1 MVNNDIKGY
10 FTFFDQIREN
20 SFEAIALLKKSD
32 IKNLLLTG
40 DNERVAK
47 KVSEELKMDGFIA
60 NVLPHEKL
68 EKVKELQQKGE
79 FVAMTGDGVNDAPA
93 LAQSDVGIAVGSG
106 TDVAAETADIIL
118 VNSNPMDIANL
129 ILFGKATYN
138 KMIQNLWWAAGYN
151 IIAIPLAAGVLYK
164 WNIMLEPCS
173 RRCAYEFKYYCCCY
187 KCTTIKTK
195 LAMIEKIISWST
207 HNRFFVW
214 IGIVM
219 IVVGGVWS
227 VMTTPVDAIPDLSE
241 NQVIVYT
248 EWMGRNPQIME
259 DQITYPLVSNLQG
272 IPNVKSIRAASMFG
286 MSFIF
291 VIFDEDAE
299 IYWARTRVLERL
311 NFAQQALPP
320 GVTPSLGPDGTGVGH
335 VFWYTL
341 QGDGY
346 DLGELRAVQDWYV
359 KFALQNVEGV
369 SEVASFGGFQKQYQ
383 VSINPHKLVYFNVS
397 AMDVSNA
404 LKANNRD
411 VGGSIYEM
419 NRMGYMIRG
428 LGYIKDIK
436 DIEEIAVG
444 AYKSIP
450 VRLKDVAD
458 VQMSSDIRLGIVD
471 ENGEGEV
478 VGGVVVA
485 RYGENAKEVIDNV
498 KERLSDVEKGLPPG
512 VKIKIAYDRSNLIE
526 AAITTLKEALIEEI
540 IVVSLIVLLFLFH
553 VRSALVAIVTIPLS
567 VLIGFMLIKFFGIS
581 LNIMSLGGIALAIG
595 DLVDA
600 GIVMTENAYKKLVNA
615 VLKTDE

>member
-1 MVNNDIKGY
+1 
-10 FTFFDQIREN
+10 
-20 SFEAIALLKKSD
+20 
-32 IKNLLLTG
+32 
-40 DNERVAK
+40 
-47 KVSEELKMDGFIA
+47 
-60 NVLPHEKL
+60 
-68 EKVKELQQKGE
+68 
-79 FVAMTGDGVNDAPA
+79 
-93 LAQSDVGIAVGSG
+93 
-106 TDVAAETADIIL
+106 
-118 VNSNPMDIANL
+118 
-129 ILFGKATYN
+129 
-138 KMIQNLWWAAGYN
+138 
-151 IIAIPLAAGVLYK
+151 
-164 WNIMLEPCS
+164 
-173 RRCAYEFKYYCCCY
+173 
-187 KCTTIKTK
+187 
-195 LAMIEKIISWST
+195 MIEKIISWST

-214 IGIVM
+214 IGILL

-248 EWMGRNPQIME
+248 EWMGRNPQIIE
-259 DQITYPLVSNLQG
+259 DQITYPLISNLQG
-272 IPNVKSIRAASMFG
+272 IPNVKAIRGASMFG

-291 VIFDEDAE
+291 VIFNDDAE

-311 NFAQQALPP
+311 NFAQQALPQ

-383 VSINPHKLVYFNVS
+383 VSINPNKLIYYNVS
-397 AMDVSNA
+397 AMDVANA

-428 LGYIKDIK
+428 LGYIKSIQ
-436 DIEEIAVG
+436 DIEEISVG
-444 AYKSIP
+444 SNKNIP
-450 VRLKDVAD
+450 IKLKDVAD

-485 RYGENAKEVIDNV
+485 RYGENAKEVIDRV
-498 KERLSDVEKGLPPG
+498 KEKLGDVEKGLPPG

-526 AAITTLKEALIEEI
+526 AAIATLKEALIEEI
-540 IVVSLIVLLFLFH
+540 IVVALVVLLFLFH
-553 VRSALVAIVTIPLS
+553 VRSATVAIITIPLS
-567 VLIGFMLIKFFGIS
+567 VLIGFMLVKLFGIS

-600 GIVMTENAYKKLVNA
+600 GIVMTENAYKGLVKA